1 MVRSRW
7 AVATSLQALT
17 RVFWY
22 FYAPRQKI
30 ASGRSPTTGSSVGL
44 EFRVLLLCRGTVMH
58 SEGRV
63 NERLLKA
70 SYAQKLLLSSKDY
83 GCT

>member
-1 MVRSRW
+1 M
-7 AVATSLQALT
+7 
-17 RVFWY
+17 
-22 FYAPRQKI
+22 
-30 ASGRSPTTGSSVGL
+30 GSSVGL

-70 SYAQKLLLSSKDY
+70 SYVQKLLPSSKDY